1 MEQNFQYRGNLA
13 KTGLPEVLFTIDR
26 FQVPGVIEAQ
36 KGTVAKR
43 VYIRE
48 GCVIHATSNNLEDSL
63 GSYLFHLGKLTKEVY
78 QATMR
83 ERPKQNKRLGELLV
97 ERQILSPAEVYDGI
111 RGHLEAIV
119 WSLFYWQEGEVTFSI
134 GEFKDPDMLRIQ
146 LPMRQ
151 VIFTGIKRAP
161 NAKSLVSRL
170 GRKETVFT
178 PSYTLEDVVELA
190 LEEDDYAVLQL
201 VDGQRSLYEIC
212 SEGPLSPS
220 ESAKLMYAFRV
231 LQLVRDGSPAPSQG
245 TPTTTPD

>member
-1 MEQNFQYRGNLA
+1 MDQNFQYRGNLA

-26 FQVPGVIEAQ
+26 FQVPGVIEARQ
-36 KGTVAKR
+36 GNTAKR

-48 GCVIHATSNNLEDSL
+48 GCVIHATSNDLDDSL
-63 GSYLFHLGKLTKEVY
+63 GSYLFQQGKLSESVY

-83 ERPKQNKRLGELLV
+83 DRPKQNKRLGELLV
-97 ERQILSPAEVYDGI
+97 ERLVLSPEEVYEGI
-111 RGHLEAIV
+111 RGHLEGIV
-119 WSLFYWQEGEVTFSI
+119 WSLFYWQSGEVTFSI

-151 VIFTGIKRAP
+151 VIFMGIKQAP
-161 NAKSLVSRL
+161 SAKTLVGRL
-170 GRKETVFT
+170 GRKETIFQ

-190 LEEDDYAVLQL
+190 LAQDDYAVLQL
-201 VDGQRSLYEIC
+201 VDGKRSLYEVC

-231 LQLVRDGSPAPSQG
+231 LQLVRDGSSTPPQG
-245 TPTTTPD
+245 VPTTTSS